1 MFEVLQSKHT
11 PEGILDDLDNLGEAP
26 PLSTIDISQEIV
38 ERVATTMGELQVL
51 GVDASQ
57 LQLWLR

>member
-11 PEGILDDLDNLGEAP
+11 PGGILDDLDNLGEAP
-26 PLSTIDISQEIV
+26 PLSIIYISQATV